1 MGDIFREIDEE
12 LRQDRLEKLWK
23 AYGKYAIA
31 GAVALVLAVAAFRG
45 WQEYRVKQRVAESGQ
60 YMAAIALMTDGKDK
74 EAADLFAAIA
84 GKAGDTYGALARFQQ
99 AALKAKAGDAAGAIA
114 LYDGLA
120 RDDSLTR
127 PLRDAALLLAVMH
140 AMDRPDADAKALSAR
155 LDPLLADNGPW
166 RSSASELAGL
176 LALKSG
182 DAAKARERFKAIAD
196 DTEAPPNIRARA
208 TEILAVIG
216 S

>member
-12 LRQDRLEKLWK
+12 LRQERLERLWK

-31 GAVALVLAVAAFRG
+31 GVVVLVLGVGVFRG
-45 WQEYRVKQRVAESGQ
+45 WQEYRLKQRQAESAQ
-60 YMAAIALMTDGKDK
+60 FMAAATLTADSKAK
-74 EAADLFAAIA
+74 EAEALFAALSA
-84 GKAGDTYGALARFQQ
+84 KSNDTYGAFARFEQ
-99 AALKAKAGDAAGAIA
+99 AALKAKAGDAAGAVA
-114 LYDGLA
+114 LYDALASDSGL
-120 RDDSLTR
+120 SR
-127 PLRDAALLLAVMH
+127 PLRNVALLLAVMH

-155 LDPLLADNGPW
+155 LDPLIADRGPW

-176 LALKSG
+176 LALRSG
-182 DAAKARERFKAIAD
+182 DTAKARERFKSIAD
-196 DTEAPPNIRARA
+196 DGEAPPNVRARA

>member
-1 MGDIFREIDEE
+1 LGDIFREIDEE
-12 LRQDRLEKLWK
+12 LRQERLEKLWK

-31 GAVALVLAVAAFRG
+31 GAVVLVLAVAAFRG

-74 EAADLFAAIA
+74 EAGDLFAAMA
-84 GKAGDTYGALARFQQ
+84 DKAGDAYGALARFQQ
-99 AALKAKAGDAAGAIA
+99 AALKTKAGDAAGAIA

-120 RDDSLTR
+120 RDDSLSK

-155 LDPLLADNGPW
+155 LDPLLADHGPW

-196 DTEAPPNIRARA
+196 DTEAPPNVRARA